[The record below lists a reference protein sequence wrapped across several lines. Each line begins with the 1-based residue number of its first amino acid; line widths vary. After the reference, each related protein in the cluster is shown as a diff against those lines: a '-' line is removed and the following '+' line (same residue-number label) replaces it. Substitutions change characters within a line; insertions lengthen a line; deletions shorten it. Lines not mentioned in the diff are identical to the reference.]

1 MDEKPKRTPL
11 ILSVDISLDFQK
23 LKDEIEDLREELSK
37 IFFERDELL
46 FVICKNIEAAYLLS
60 FGALEYK
67 AYEIGVALRR
77 LKRKLEM
84 IQARKNKQEKIIED
98 EIEKYLDAE
107 FALYQE
113 NLNKQ
118 IEKMNAALERRNA
131 KLLTDEESKEIK
143 KLYRAIVKALH
154 PDLHPD
160 FTDAKIK
167 LFHNALAA
175 YENGDLKELRIIHQ
189 MISDPALPSKDTDIL
204 SQMYKEKDRLLELS
218 QSVKNTIELTKTQ
231 YPYTMKEIVDS
242 PKKTESKKDELEKE
256 IEGLN
261 KTLAAY
267 KAKIQEMLG

>member
-23 LKDEIEDLREELSK
+23 LKDEIKDLREELSK

-67 AYEIGVALRR
+67 AYEIGVAIRR

-113 NLNKQ
+113 NLDKQ
-118 IEKMNAALERRNA
+118 IEKMNAALERKKGEA
-131 KLLTDEESKEIK
+131 LTDEEFKEIK
-143 KLYRAIVKALH
+143 KLYLAIVKALH

-189 MISDPALPSKDTDIL
+189 MISEPALPSKNTDIL
-204 SQMYKEKDRLLELS
+204 SQMYKEKDRLLELL
-218 QSVKNTIELTKTQ
+218 QSVKDTIELTKAQ
-231 YPYTMKEIVDS
+231 YPYTMKEIVDN
-242 PKKTESKKDELEKE
+242 PKKTESKKAELGKE

-267 KAKIQEMLG
+267 KAKIQEILG